1 MKKKLTT
8 KNLLLITLLAT
19 ISIVLTRFLAFYL
32 PFFGFNSIRISL
44 GNIPIMLSGFLLGP
58 ISGAITG
65 ILADLIG
72 ATLFP
77 AGPYFPGFTLTAC
90 LTGFLP
96 GLLKPLLGGKMK
108 WKNVLLITLLTEAV
122 GSIGLNTLWLSILY
136 GTNYLALLLPRVPT
150 TITMTVVYSSL
161 ITLLYHRLRKQIF
174 F

>member
-19 ISIVLTRFLAFYL
+19 ISILLTRFLAFYL
-32 PFFGFNSIRISL
+32 PFLGFNSVRISL
-44 GNIPIMLSGFLLGP
+44 GNIPLMLSGFLLGP

-65 ILADLIG
+65 VLADLIG

-90 LTGFLP
+90 MTGLLA
-96 GLLKPLLGGKMK
+96 GLLKPLLGGQMK
-108 WKNVLLITLLTEAV
+108 WKNILLITLLTEAIC
-122 GSIGLNTLWLSILY
+122 SIGFNTLWLSILY
-136 GTNYLALLLPRVPT
+136 GTSYLALLLPRIPV
-150 TITMTVVYSSL
+150 TIVMTAVYSCL
-161 ITLLYHRLRKQIF
+161 VTLLYHRLRKQVF